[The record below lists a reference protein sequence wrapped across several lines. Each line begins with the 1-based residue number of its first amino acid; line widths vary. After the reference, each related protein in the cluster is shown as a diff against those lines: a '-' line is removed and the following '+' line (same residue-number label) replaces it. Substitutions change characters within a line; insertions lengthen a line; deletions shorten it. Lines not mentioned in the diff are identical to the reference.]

1 MYNLSKKKLNS
12 LFAKAQWKR
21 RKTILMLKKKGV
33 DNADKILPKINK
45 REFSEAYMRI
55 RLLNK
60 ATGYKRNTFKDTM
73 NAFLQVRTYKQ
84 WQALKRGSWY
94 QNKKKDYEKAM
105 ENAVNRGENLPS
117 KLEFDLPDMTEFLY
131 TEKGGRA
138 IDLAMSDMNE
148 ELKEKGIDD
157 SYERAKQIARS
168 IMGSD

>member
-1 MYNLSKKKLNS
+1 MYNLNRKKLNS

-21 RKTILMLKKKGV
+21 RKTILRLQKKGV

-45 REFSEAYMRI
+45 CEFTEVYMRI
-55 RLLNK
+55 RVLNRT
-60 ATGYKRNTFKDTM
+60 TGYKRNTFKDTM

-94 QNKKKDYEKAM
+94 QNKKRDYEKAM
-105 ENAVNRGENLPS
+105 ENAVAKGKDPS
-117 KLEFDLPDMTEFLY
+117 EIEDFLPDMSEFLY

-148 ELKEKGIDD
+148 ELKAKGIDD

-168 IMGSD
+168 FMGSD